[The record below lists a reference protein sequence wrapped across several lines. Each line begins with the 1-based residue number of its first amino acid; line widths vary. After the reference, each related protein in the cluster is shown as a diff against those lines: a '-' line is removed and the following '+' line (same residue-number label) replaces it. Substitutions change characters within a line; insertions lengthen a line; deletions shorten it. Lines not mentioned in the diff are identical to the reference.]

1 MTMIFA
7 SWVAVIL
14 FFKLS
19 VIVGRKLGL
28 SILPQEEIPFYPFRL
43 NWNKIIFISV
53 ELFCRVQ
60 LPECFDMRRSD
71 FIIPNGLYSDMILLV
86 WGIMALTMMYLGM
99 WKLVFVSLPAV
110 VCTLKVVDVVGKK
123 FGYNLLR
130 TNQEMFFYPIR
141 FNNIHNNKLNR
152 KLFSSTRILTVN
164 NFIMP
169 RGFSFNLALLTWAI
183 ASGFLLEFFES
194 LLLTGQMKPKFEGFV
209 NTRRDLIDKGMTLG
223 RVEYLIEYQII
234 IMLII
239 QFFGLINNGL

>member
-1 MTMIFA
+1 MYTCHFVFRVFDAVCTTMIFA

-43 NWNKIIFISV
+43 NRNRIIFISV

-60 LPECFDMRRSD
+60 LPS
-71 FIIPNGLYSDMILLV
+71 P
-86 WGIMALTMMYLGM
+86 
-99 WKLVFVSLPAV
+99 
-110 VCTLKVVDVVGKK
+110 
-123 FGYNLLR
+123 
-130 TNQEMFFYPIR
+130 
-141 FNNIHNNKLNR
+141 
-152 KLFSSTRILTVN
+152 TRILTVDN
-164 NFIMP
+164 SIMP

-209 NTRRDLIDKGMTLG
+209 NTRRDLIDKEMTLG
-223 RVEYLIEYQII
+223 RVEYLIEHQII
-234 IMLII
+234 IMLTI
-239 QFFGLINNGL
+239 QFLCLINNG

>member
-1 MTMIFA
+1 MYTCHFVFRVFDAVCTTMIFA

-99 WKLVFVSLPAV
+99 WNLVFVSLPAV

-141 FNNIHNNKLNR
+141 FNNNHNNKLNR
-152 KLFSSTRILTVN
+152 NLF
-164 NFIMP
+164 P
-169 RGFSFNLALLTWAI
+169 AH
-183 ASGFLLEFFES
+183 GFLL
-194 LLLTGQMKPKFEGFV
+194 
-209 NTRRDLIDKGMTLG
+209 
-223 RVEYLIEYQII
+223 
-234 IMLII
+234 
-239 QFFGLINNGL
+239 